1 MAAPSRGAQH
11 YILLLIP
18 SLLNDIERLGLKQI
32 IAHSALT
39 EQDITSLYFEVK
51 SIAQL
56 LPDDPLQVDPALW
69 GELVHCVR
77 LLQLL
82 VTEAAGFELA
92 QARRR
97 AINTFLPQARQSLQ
111 SEFEKRR
118 RQGNVDF
125 RLAGIARTQA
135 GDGRA
140 EETCMEALR
149 LQRQCHFDSLMAIN
163 MTGLTWHQAVITQD
177 ARACVQQQM
186 EAPPDEF
193 GAVDLLVSLLDLLRV
208 LLDRETARKQSEVDV
223 ETVVLSLGNMLYR
236 RQLGLDTKVPEGSQR
251 VG

>member
-69 GELVHCVR
+69 GELTHCVR

-82 VTEAAGFELA
+82 VKEAAGIDLA
-92 QARRR
+92 RARRR
-97 AINTFLPQARQSLQ
+97 AIDTFLPEARQSIQ

-118 RQGNVDF
+118 QQGNVDF
-125 RLAGIARTQA
+125 RLASIARTQA

-149 LQRQCHFDSLMAIN
+149 LERQRRFESMTAIDVS
-163 MTGLTWHQAVITQD
+163 GLTWHQAVIAQE
-177 ARACVQQQM
+177 AKACVQQQM
-186 EAPPDEF
+186 EAPPDDF
-193 GAVDLLVSLLDLLRV
+193 GAVDLLVSLVDLLRMV
-208 LLDRETARKQSEVDV
+208 LDRETAGKPPEVEI

-236 RQLGLDTKVPEGSQR
+236 QELGMDTKEPEGSQR